1 MKPHVCPMTGT
12 KQVSMLTEGQLAFVR
27 KLPPFGLTVAPE
39 LLTRNSGL
47 NPGPLHKRQFLRR
60 GNHTEM
66 QMV

>member
-39 LLTRNSGL
+39 LLT
-47 NPGPLHKRQFLRR
+47 
-60 GNHTEM
+60 
-66 QMV
+66 